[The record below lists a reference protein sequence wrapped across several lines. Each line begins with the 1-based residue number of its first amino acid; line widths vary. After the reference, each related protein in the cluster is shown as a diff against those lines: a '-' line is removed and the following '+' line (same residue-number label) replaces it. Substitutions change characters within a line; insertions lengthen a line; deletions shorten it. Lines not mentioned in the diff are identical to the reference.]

1 MRKNVNMVQL
11 ERTDEERRDKVE
23 ERRKGAVQCCGAELK
38 QVKSLRAEGCKGAMK
53 EGRLCGVYR
62 VAAPS
67 VADKILIC
75 SLADSLSCFEHSHTF
90 TPTDKLIISL
100 IHDSPVA

>member
-1 MRKNVNMVQL
+1 MVQL
-11 ERTDEERRDKVE
+11 EKTDEERRDKVE
-23 ERRKGAVQCCGAELK
+23 ERRNGAVQCCGAELK
-38 QVKSLRAEGCKGAMK
+38 QVKSRRAEGCKGAMK
-53 EGRLCGVYR
+53 EGRLCGVCGVHR

-67 VADKILIC
+67 IVDKILIR